1 MNQVNRP
8 QDEGPKRPTNV
19 TLSEALLTEAKT
31 LGINVSR
38 ACERGLSDEVRNEK
52 ARRWQEQ
59 NAAGF
64 EAWNL
69 YVERHGVPLTQYRK
83 F

>member
-1 MNQVNRP
+1 MNQVNRLP
-8 QDEGPKRPTNV
+8 NDGPRRPTNV
-19 TLSEALLTEAKT
+19 TLSEKLLAEAKA

-38 ACERGLSDEVRNEK
+38 ACERGLVDEVRNEK
-52 ARRWQEQ
+52 ARRWQET

-69 YVERHGVPLTQYRK
+69 HVERHGVPLAQYRK